1 MGIVGV
7 GIDLVSIPDFAEQV
21 DQPGTVFA
29 ETFTPGERRDASDKS
44 SSAARHLAARWAAK
58 EAVIKAWSG
67 SRFAQRPV
75 LPEDIHRDIEVV
87 TDMWGRPRVRLTGAI
102 AEYLADVTIHVSLT
116 HEGDDRGRGRHPGGP
131 VSASRRRIASKSGFS
146 CDSASARELVER
158 VREVLPSV
166 RCDLEELVRIESVW
180 ADPDRRDEVHRSA
193 RAVADLL
200 SQAGFDDVRIVSERG
215 APAVIARYPAP
226 PGAPT
231 VLLYAHHDVQPEG
244 DRGQWVSPP
253 FEPTERGGRLY
264 GRGTADDKAGI
275 ATHVAAFWAHGGR
288 PPVGVTVFV
297 EGEEESGSPSLGRL
311 LAAHRDALAADVIV
325 IADSDNWST
334 DIPAL
339 TVSLR
344 GMADCVVEVA
354 TLDHGLHSGLWGG
367 VVPDALTVLVRLLAS
382 LHDDDGN
389 VAVAGMHESTAAR
402 VDYPAG
408 RVRAESGLLDGVS
421 EIGTGSVPQRLWA
434 KPAITVIGIDTTSVA
449 AASNTLIPRARAKIS
464 IRVAPG
470 GDATAHL
477 DAVEAHLRRHAPWGA
492 QVTVTR
498 GEVGQPYA
506 IEASGPVYDAARSAF
521 RQAWGADPIDM
532 GMGGSIP
539 FIAEFAAAFPQAT
552 ILVTGVEDPGT
563 QAHSV
568 NESLHLGVLER
579 AATAEA
585 LLLAK
590 LAAIPTG
597 RAEA

>member
-1 MGIVGV
+1 M
-7 GIDLVSIPDFAEQV
+7 
-21 DQPGTVFA
+21 T
-29 ETFTPGERRDASDKS
+29 
-44 SSAARHLAARWAAK
+44 
-58 EAVIKAWSG
+58 
-67 SRFAQRPV
+67 
-75 LPEDIHRDIEVV
+75 
-87 TDMWGRPRVRLTGAI
+87 
-102 AEYLADVTIHVSLT
+102 
-116 HEGDDRGRGRHPGGP
+116 
-131 VSASRRRIASKSGFS
+131 
-146 CDSASARELVER
+146 
-158 VREVLPSV
+158 
-166 RCDLEELVRIESVW
+166 
-180 ADPDRRDEVHRSA
+180 
-193 RAVADLL
+193 
-200 SQAGFDDVRIVSERG
+200 QAGFHDAKIVSEGG
-215 APAVIARYPAP
+215 APAVIAHHPAP

-244 DRGQWVSPP
+244 DRGQWHSPP
-253 FEPTERGGRLY
+253 FEPTERDGRLY

-275 ATHVAAFWAHGGR
+275 ATHLAAFLAHDGQ

-334 DIPAL
+334 EIPAL

-389 VAVAGMHESTAAR
+389 VAVPGLHESDIAGLNYP
-402 VDYPAG
+402 DYPPE
-408 RVRAESGLLDGVS
+408 RARTDSGLLDGVS
-421 EIGTGSVPQRLWA
+421 EIGSGSVPQRLWA

-470 GDATAHL
+470 GDAARHL
-477 DAVEAHLRRHAPWGA
+477 DAVEAHLRRHVPWGA
-492 QVTVTR
+492 HLEVIR

-506 IEASGPVYDAARSAF
+506 IEASGPVYDAARAAF
-521 RQAWGADPIDM
+521 RQAWGTEPIDM

-539 FIAEFAAAFPQAT
+539 FIAEFAEAFPQAK

-563 QAHSV
+563 QAHSI

-579 AATAEA
+579 AAIAEA
-585 LLLAK
+585 LLLAN
-590 LAAIPTG
+590 LAT
-597 RAEA
+597 